1 MSTTFLIVL
10 YILLSIVIAII
21 IHSMFGDQTDSENI
35 FDWPLLLAVMWPLI
49 AICVFGACIEASMIF
64 ISKGIRKIYKDRK
77 DVLI

>member
-35 FDWPLLLAVMWPLI
+35 FDWPLLLAVM
-49 AICVFGACIEASMIF
+49 
-64 ISKGIRKIYKDRK
+64 
-77 DVLI
+77 